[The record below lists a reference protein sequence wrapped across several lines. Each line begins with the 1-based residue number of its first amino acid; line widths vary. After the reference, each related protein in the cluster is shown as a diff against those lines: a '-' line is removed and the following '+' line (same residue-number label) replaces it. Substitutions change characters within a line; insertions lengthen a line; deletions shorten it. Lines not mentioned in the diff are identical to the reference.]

1 MSRKVLIIDDEYY
14 QWKNDTITGTD
25 LRNLGNVPDGAQ
37 IFLEADGEEDKKIEP
52 DMTVSLV
59 GGGIERF
66 STKSVGA

>member
-14 QWKNDTITGTD
+14 EWKNDTITGTD

-37 IFLEADGEEDKKIEP
+37 IFMEVDGEEDKKIEP

-66 STKSVGA
+66 STKK